1 MKNATRRL
9 ENPWVLRIGTQVLP
23 LQPTERACPGSIAAE
38 LFDAHKGIV
47 CLAGALAGDIAY
59 EVVVELVD
67 TV

>member
-1 MKNATRRL
+1 MKNAARRL
-9 ENPWVLRIGTQVLP
+9 ENPRILRIGTQVLP

-47 CLAGALAGDIAY
+47 CLAGSLPGNIAHN
-59 EVVVELVD
+59 VVIELVD